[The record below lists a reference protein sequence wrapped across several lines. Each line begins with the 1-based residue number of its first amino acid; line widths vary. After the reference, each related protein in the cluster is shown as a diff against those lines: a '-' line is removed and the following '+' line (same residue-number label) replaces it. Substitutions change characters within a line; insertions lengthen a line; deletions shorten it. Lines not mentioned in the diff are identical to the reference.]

1 MDGQDG
7 RKRMTIAKREKVQ
20 GNGGKADK
28 TYKDGTGAPTASP
41 SANLNLLARMTQ
53 SGGWSKCQ
61 HLDAGRQSLGSWWE
75 LQWMPG
81 MGGLQR
87 SSRHAE
93 VAAGEGSPR
102 FSPYNTSRCSH
113 ALYTV

>member
-41 SANLNLLARMTQ
+41 SANVNLLARMTQ
-53 SGGWSKCQ
+53 SGGWFKCQ
-61 HLDAGRQSLGSWWE
+61 HLDAGRQSVGSWWE
-75 LQWMPG
+75 LQWLGRPAAIFPAHG
-81 MGGLQR
+81 
-87 SSRHAE
+87 SCSRRRHP
-93 VAAGEGSPR
+93 SII
-102 FSPYNTSRCSH
+102 SISH
-113 ALYTV
+113 Q